1 MAALCSHANSIQ
13 LTSPTTHVC
22 EDCVKMGDRW
32 VHLRLCLECGHVG
45 CCDSSK
51 NKHATKH
58 FHATKH
64 PLMRSIEP
72 GEAWVW
78 CYVDTGV
85 VGEIEHGKFV
95 AYSG

>member
-1 MAALCSHANSIQ
+1 MPKRCTHLDQIKTEH
-13 LTSPTTHVC
+13 TSKTAC
-22 EDCVKMGDRW
+22 EECLQMGDTW
-32 VHLRLCLECGHVG
+32 VHLRLCLTCGHVG

-64 PLMRSIEP
+64 PLVRSIEP

-78 CYVDTGV
+78 CYIDNMMP
-85 VGEIEHGKFV
+85 GELE
-95 AYSG
+95 S